1 MYDLMDKND
10 GQEDWNLIIE
20 NFEID
25 HKSENE
31 RNSQKEDIIIN
42 LEHLDYIASV
52 DVSVTSYFSIFLF
65 PIIWDS

>member
-10 GQEDWNLIIE
+10 CQEDWNIIIE
-20 NFEID
+20 NVEID

-31 RNSQKEDIIIN
+31 RNSQKEDSIIN

>member
-1 MYDLMDKND
+1 MYDLMDKNE

-20 NFEID
+20 NVEID

-31 RNSQKEDIIIN
+31 RNSQKEDSIIN

-65 PIIWDS
+65 L